1 MQAAAEIPPA
11 AAPVRERLPAGPF
24 VKWAGGKGQLLSQ
37 LEPFF
42 PRPGAYRRYFE
53 PFLGGGAV
61 YFHLQPS
68 SAILTDL
75 NEELITAYQVIRDDL
90 DTLLVSL
97 RKHQDSREYFYR
109 VRDEL
114 PLERMTPVQRASR
127 FIFLNKRGYNG
138 LYRVN
143 SKGKF
148 NVPAGRYKTPPRI
161 FDEDNLRAVSRLL
174 RGADLT
180 VRPYE
185 QALASASSG
194 DFVYLDPPYEPLS
207 ATAYF
212 TSYTKDRFDEA
223 DQARLAELLHELDR
237 RGARFLLNNHDTP
250 RLRRMYAGFNI
261 DVAIASRM
269 INSRADKRGGVAELI
284 VTNYEPSPAATGEGR
299 VRVPIRVTD
308 SHAG

>member
-1 MQAAAEIPPA
+1 MQAAAALAGPA
-11 AAPVRERLPAGPF
+11 AAPVAERLPAGPF
-24 VKWAGGKGQLLSQ
+24 VKWAGGKGQLLTQ

-42 PRPGAYRRYFE
+42 PAPGSYRRYFE

-61 YFHLQPS
+61 YFHLQPGVAELS
-68 SAILTDL
+68 DL
-75 NEELITAYQVIRDDL
+75 NEDLITAYTVIRDDL
-90 DTLLVSL
+90 DALLVSL
-97 RKHQDSREYFYR
+97 RRHQDTQEYFYR

-148 NVPAGRYKTPPRI
+148 NVPFGRYKTQPRI

-174 RGADLT
+174 RGATFAVRSYEEALT
-180 VRPYE
+180 
-185 QALASASSG
+185 SAGVG
-194 DFVYLDPPYEPLS
+194 DFVYLDPPYQPLS

-212 TSYTKDRFDEA
+212 TGYTKDRFDEA

-250 RLRRMYAGFNI
+250 QLRRMYAGFHI

-284 VTNYEPSPAATGEGR
+284 VTNY
-299 VRVPIRVTD
+299 D
-308 SHAG
+308 AG